1 MNRNIKLSGLGI
13 EIYSKDFS
21 GMTWDLGVSN
31 GNKLGE
37 GWRLPS
43 PEEMRIIRS
52 LRVIPGLGNFPHYKK
67 ESDYY
72 YWTSKED
79 KIDWK
84 SLRMDENTLYAYF
97 YNINDQATIATRKD
111 NAISVRYVRD
121 IK

>member
-1 MNRNIKLSGLGI
+1 MNRNIRLSGLGI
-13 EIYSKDFS
+13 EIYSKDFLE
-21 GMTWDLGVSN
+21 MTWDLGVSY

-52 LRVIPGLGNFPHYKK
+52 LRGIPGLGNFTNYKK

-79 KIDWK
+79 KINWK
-84 SLRMDENTLYAYF
+84 SLRVDYTTIYAYF
-97 YNINDQATIATRKD
+97 YDMDDQATIVTRKD
-111 NAISVRYVRD
+111 NAIRVRYVRD

>member
-1 MNRNIKLSGLGI
+1 MNRNIRLSGLGI
-13 EIYSKDFS
+13 EIYSKDFLE
-21 GMTWDLGVSN
+21 MTWDLGVSY
-31 GNKLGE
+31 GNELGE

-52 LRVIPGLGNFPHYKK
+52 LREIPGLGNFSHYNK

-84 SLRMDENTLYAYF
+84 ALRMDENTIYAYF
-97 YNINDQATIATRKD
+97 YDIDDQATIVTRKD
-111 NAISVRYVRD
+111 HEIRVRYVRD